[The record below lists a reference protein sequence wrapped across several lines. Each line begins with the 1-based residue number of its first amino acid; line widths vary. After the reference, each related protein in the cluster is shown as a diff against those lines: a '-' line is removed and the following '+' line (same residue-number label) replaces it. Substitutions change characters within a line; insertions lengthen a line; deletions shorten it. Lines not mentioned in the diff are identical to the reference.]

1 METWMI
7 VVAVIAAVI
16 IVCLPKLI
24 KNWYNK
30 SPKMQQIREGVEA
43 IQAFQRR
50 YPEVEDY
57 ERSVFQELRNQ
68 EADVDF
74 IKDILGDAYKQTLK
88 QAHKSCEDP
97 VHFTDR
103 WLYTSIAP
111 KRWDHIAGILHYYV
125 YIMQVLLDKKCR
137 PTSLINA
144 MGGKQAFIE
153 KIEGAYAKEL
163 DPDILIERDFK
174 IDQKP

>member
-24 KNWYNK
+24 KNWYSK
-30 SPKMQQIREGVEA
+30 SPRMQQIREGVEA
-43 IQAFQRR
+43 IQAFQEK
-50 YPEVEDY
+50 YPEIKDY
-57 ERSVFQELRNQ
+57 ERSIAQELRSQ
-68 EADVDF
+68 EADIDF
-74 IKDILGDAYKQTLK
+74 IKDILGDAYQQTLK

-97 VHFTDR
+97 IHFTDR

-125 YIMQVLLDKKCR
+125 YIMQALLAKKRR

-144 MGGKQAFIE
+144 MGGKEAFIE
-153 KIEGAYAKEL
+153 KIEKAYAKEL
-163 DPDILIERDFK
+163 DPDILIEQDFLPDK
-174 IDQKP
+174 E